1 MKLKTTYGLTIVL
14 AILSSCS
21 NPKTDSTNDKVVIE
35 KRIAIPHTKSEK
47 LFNELRPESQKFQ
60 IDADSDNII
69 TGKNGTQVFVPKN
82 SFINADGEL
91 VTGKVDI
98 EVIEVLSVADF
109 IKTNLQTVSN
119 GRPLQSEG
127 MLYIDAKSNG
137 QQITLATDKRLQIE
151 LPNINKM
158 GTASD
163 IKIFSG
169 SYDTIGNINWTE
181 SGKIENR
188 LIPLPLELFEYS
200 CWVSHNFERT
210 PNSIGYTVYKTNDL
224 ETDEVTDSTTFKQK
238 LYENTFIATR
248 EFEKRFDYI
257 NSAEWAIGH
266 YTSYYSTT
274 IKRGRMIKD
283 STISKIY
290 LNNLNKDLWYCDS
303 LAYAYMKTWEGKAKF
318 NSYWNSEIE
327 TTDLLNIFKQ
337 FYKQRLTTVITFPPD
352 IDLSKNNAR
361 EKLVSKGFKEIEIDE
376 ILGAYER
383 QNKIV
388 TARRNKE
395 TAQRISSNSFAVA
408 KLGWINCDQFYN
420 EPTAK
425 EANIL
430 ASVNNLE
437 NYEFATLT
445 LIINGRRIA
454 LNGTLGDNSKYTFT
468 GKSQPYTRLPIGEK
482 ATIIGISYK
491 NDKPYLGIKE
501 MVISEKG
508 NYDIELQA
516 STTQDINTKLNG
528 IQ

>member
-1 MKLKTTYGLTIVL
+1 MELKTIYGLTIIL

-21 NPKTDSTNDKVVIE
+21 NPKTDGTNAKVVIE
-35 KRIAIPHTKSEK
+35 ERIAIPHTKYEK

-98 EVIEVLSVADF
+98 EIIEILSVADF

-137 QQITLATDKRLQIE
+137 QQITLAADKKLQIE
-151 LPNINKM
+151 LRNMNKM

-169 SYDTIGNINWTE
+169 SYNSLGNMNWTE
-181 SGKIENR
+181 SGKLENR
-188 LIPLPLELFEYS
+188 LIPLPLELFD
-200 CWVSHNFERT
+200 
-210 PNSIGYTVYKTNDL
+210 YKTWTSYSITRVPKNEGVQAL
-224 ETDEVTDSTTFKQK
+224 GNYEIEDSTTFKNPS
-238 LYENTFIATR
+238 LENTFIATR
-248 EFEKRFDYI
+248 EFEERFNHI
-257 NSAEWAIGH
+257 NSAEWAIGG

-274 IKRGRMIKD
+274 VQKGRMIKD
-283 STISKIY
+283 STISQIY
-290 LNNLNKDLWYCDS
+290 LNNLDKDLWYCDS
-303 LAYAYMKTWEGKAKF
+303 LAYAYMKTWENKANF
-318 NSYWNSEIE
+318 NSYWYSEIE
-327 TTDLLNIFKQ
+327 RYDLLNSFKK
-337 FYKQRLTTVITFPPD
+337 FYEQRLTIVISFPTD
-352 IDLSKNNAR
+352 IDLSKSDAR
-361 EKLVSKGFKEIEIDE
+361 EKLKTKGFKEPETDE
-376 ILGAYER
+376 IIGAYER

-388 TARRNKE
+388 TARRNK
-395 TAQRISSNSFAVA
+395 AKAKNISTNSFAVA

-425 EANIL
+425 EVNIL
-430 ASVNNLE
+430 ASVNNLG
-437 NYEFATLT
+437 NYEFACLT
-445 LIINGRRIA
+445 LVINGRRIA

-482 ATIIGISYK
+482 ATIIAISFM
-491 NDKPYLGIKE
+491 NDKSYLGMKE
-501 MVISEKG
+501 IVIAEKG
-508 NYDIELQA
+508 DYTIDLQV
-516 STTQDINTKLNG
+516 SSTQDINTKLNG